1 MADPYHLQRF
11 VDAQAPIFEA
21 VRAELRQGRK
31 QSHWMWFIFPQV
43 RGLGHSPMAER
54 YAIGSLA
61 EARAYLSHPMLG
73 ARLRECAAIVI
84 AVEGRSIN
92 QILGDIDALKFWSSM
107 TLFARASESEEVFIR
122 ALEKHFGGEEDLA
135 TLERL

>member
-1 MADPYHLQRF
+1 MADPYHLRRL

-21 VRAELRQGRK
+21 VRAELLRGRK
-31 QSHWMWFIFPQV
+31 QSHWMWFMFPQL
-43 RGLGHSPMAER
+43 RGLGHSAMAER

-61 EARAYLSHPMLG
+61 EARAYLSHPILG
-73 ARLRECAAIVI
+73 ARLRECAAIVM
-84 AVEGRSIN
+84 AVEGRSITR
-92 QILGDIDALKFWSSM
+92 ILGEIDAMKFRSSM
-107 TLFARASESEEVFIR
+107 TLFARASEGEEVFLQ